1 MNEGD
6 KYMFC
11 SPLRYP
17 GGKGKLAKFMKYMID
32 QLGHGGGTYIEP
44 FAGGAGIA
52 IELLQRNVV
61 SKIVIN
67 DYDKG
72 IWSFWK
78 AILTETNRFVEA
90 IRTVPLTIEEWSK
103 QRNIC
108 LNQKHKY
115 SFELGF
121 ATFYMNRTNRSG
133 IIKGGII
140 GGQEQSGRWKMNARF
155 NREDLAKRIQE
166 IAARKDDIKLYN
178 KDVKSF
184 IIKYVP
190 LYEDNAL
197 IYFDPPYFNKGKQ
210 LYMNFF
216 GFQDHK
222 RIESIIRENVN
233 CDWIITYDV
242 APEIESIYTAYSM
255 SLYDLNYS
263 VSKKCKASELMIF
276 KDGIGIPS
284 EESLQLQKIRI
295 NIRPY
300 NPTNIII

>member
-1 MNEGD
+1 
-6 KYMFC
+6 MFY

-17 GGKGKLAKFMKYMID
+17 GGKGKLALFMEYMID
-32 QLGHGGGTYIEP
+32 QLDHRGGTYIEP

-52 IELLQRNVV
+52 LELLERNVV

-78 AILTETNRFVEA
+78 AILSETNRFVEA

-121 ATFYMNRTNRSG
+121 ATFYMNRTNLSG

-155 NREDLAKRIQE
+155 NRENLVKRILE

-178 KDVKSF
+178 KDIKSF
-184 IIKYVP
+184 ITKYVP

-216 GFQDHK
+216 RLKDHK

-242 APEIESIYTAYSM
+242 APEIASIYAAYSM

-276 KDGIGIPS
+276 KDGIKIPS
-284 EESLQLQKIRI
+284 EESLQSHKINI

-300 NPTNIII
+300 GLTT